1 MGPERILPAQQ
12 FAFTSAPNNDGRA
25 SNDNTYAIGDE
36 VLVQVTFSTDVTVTG
51 SPRLELNV
59 GGGDGKPAS
68 YSGRSWRL
76 MVPWLVRSG
85 GGEHV
90 NRHRRCGHRPRLPPG
105 ADNHCFRGEPVMPLG
120 SVAND
125 RLRHM
130 LIGYA
135 RVCGRLMHQRVCRE
149 SPVKGDKMT

>member
-12 FAFTSAPNNDGRA
+12 FAFTSDPNNDGRA

-76 MVPWLVRSG
+76 MVPWLVRSA
-85 GGEHV
+85 GESTSTGTGDVVTVRGCPREPTTTVSVV
-90 NRHRRCGHRPRLPPG
+90 NP
-105 ADNHCFRGEPVMPLG
+105 
-120 SVAND
+120 
-125 RLRHM
+125 
-130 LIGYA
+130 
-135 RVCGRLMHQRVCRE
+135 
-149 SPVKGDKMT
+149 

>member
-1 MGPERILPAQQ
+1 MGPERILPRSSLHSPP
-12 FAFTSAPNNDGRA
+12 TPNNDGRA
-25 SNDNTYAIGDE
+25 GNDNTYAIGDE

-59 GGGDGKPAS
+59 GGGDVKPAS

-90 NRHRRCGHRPRLPPG
+90 NGFDPTGSRNPHRER
-105 ADNHCFRGEPVMPLG
+105 A
-120 SVAND
+120 
-125 RLRHM
+125 
-130 LIGYA
+130 
-135 RVCGRLMHQRVCRE
+135 QR
-149 SPVKGDKMT
+149 